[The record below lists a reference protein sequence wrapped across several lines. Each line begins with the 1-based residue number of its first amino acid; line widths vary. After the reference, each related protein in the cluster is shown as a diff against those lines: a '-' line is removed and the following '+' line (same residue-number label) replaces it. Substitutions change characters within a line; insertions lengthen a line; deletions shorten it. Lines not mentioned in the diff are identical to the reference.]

1 MVLNK
6 CKFLMSVETEIDES
20 CFFISGHGLGFPYP
34 NAVQQ
39 QLQQQQLMLTLN
51 QCLQQITMQQLEM
64 QNMQR
69 QMQNLSLLYEPV
81 DLDPRLPALQAPPE
95 EPLRYRSHTSLPSGL
110 DSRGLT
116 PNASG
121 GFNFQPRL
129 SARSFP
135 SRSNENLFLGEAVGG
150 DGITEVFASDV
161 ADQSNVEQ
169 HRRGVRNKSSSVGQ
183 YSADRSVKRKTSSMS
198 DRSRRQNSQAQQTS
212 FSESPDVV
220 PPLNLQEIL
229 RRKKM

>member
-1 MVLNK
+1 M
-6 CKFLMSVETEIDES
+6 
-20 CFFISGHGLGFPYP
+20 GGGFPYP
-34 NAVQQ
+34 NVLQQ

-69 QMQNLSLLYEPV
+69 QMQNLSLLFEPT
-81 DLDPRLPALQAPPE
+81 DPDPRLPALQAPPE
-95 EPLRYRSHTSLPSGL
+95 EPLRYRSQTSLPQGL
-110 DSRGLT
+110 DPRGLT
-116 PNASG
+116 PNTLG

-129 SARSFP
+129 SVRSFP
-135 SRSNENLFLGEAVGG
+135 SRSSENLLLSEAAGG
-150 DGITEVFASDV
+150 TTEVFATDT

-169 HRRGVRNKSSSVGQ
+169 HRRGVRNKSSSTGQ

-198 DRSRRQNSQAQQTS
+198 DRNRRQVSQGQQTS
-212 FSESPDVV
+212 FSESPDVI